1 MTHLSLADNAP
12 FLLQFLLKAEI
23 SDAIASPRRF
33 LLLRT
38 TYAPARDCVK

>member
-23 SDAIASPRRF
+23 FDAIASRRF

-38 TYAPARDCVK
+38 TYAPARNRVK